1 MTRRPRGRPA
11 PDSTD
16 LVSDEAVLD
25 AVLWAF
31 AENGFEGTSIREVA
45 RRLGIS
51 HNLIPQRFGSKT
63 DLWYAAVKHGF
74 GRMDRELVLEGE
86 RIGTDQD
93 QTEILRGL
101 LVRAI
106 ELNALNPSLLRII
119 NYEASQ
125 PGPRLDYIVENFVG
139 PAHDFLENWIGNLA
153 AQGMIRK
160 PPTGLIYFLINHGAG
175 SLFVFPGLA
184 TRLVRKNTGKLGEKS
199 IRKQAEQIVSVFL
212 EGLLPR

>member
-1 MTRRPRGRPA
+1 MTLRPRGRPA
-11 PDSTD
+11 PGDPEII
-16 LVSDEAVLD
+16 SDEGVLD

-31 AENGFEGTSIREVA
+31 GENGFDGTSIREVA

-74 GRMDRELVLEGE
+74 SHMDRELVREGE
-86 RIGTDQD
+86 RLGEDQLA
-93 QTEILRGL
+93 ILRGL

-119 NYEASQ
+119 NSEASQ
-125 PGPRLDYIVENFVG
+125 PGPRLDYIVRKFVG
-139 PAHDFLENWIGNLA
+139 PAHDFVENWVSELA
-153 AQGMIRK
+153 AQELIRK

-184 TRLVRKNTGKLGEKS
+184 ARLNKNSRELSPES
-199 IRKQAEQIVSVFL
+199 IREQAEQIVSVFL

>member
-1 MTRRPRGRPA
+1 MTRRPRGRPS
-11 PDSTD
+11 PDSAD
-16 LVSDEAVLD
+16 IMSDEAVLD

-31 AENGFEGTSIREVA
+31 GENGFDGTSIREVA

-74 GRMDRELVLEGE
+74 SHMNRELILEGE
-86 RIGTDQD
+86 RLGDDQLK
-93 QTEILRGL
+93 ILRGL
-101 LVRAI
+101 LVRVL

-119 NYEASQ
+119 NYEAGQ
-125 PGPRLDYIVENFVG
+125 PGPRLDYIVKNFVG
-139 PAHDFLENWIGNLA
+139 PAHDFMENWVSSLA
-153 AQGMIRK
+153 ARGMIRK
-160 PPTGLIYFLINHGAG
+160 PPTGLLYFLINHGAG

-184 TRLVRKNTGKLGEKS
+184 ARLHRNTKKLSPKS
-199 IRKQAEQIVSVFL
+199 IREQAEQVTSIFL

>member
-1 MTRRPRGRPA
+1 M
-11 PDSTD
+11 
-16 LVSDEAVLD
+16 SDESVLD

-31 AENGFEGTSIREVA
+31 GENGFDGTSIREVA

-74 GRMDRELVLEGE
+74 SHMNRELVLEGE
-86 RIGTDQD
+86 RLGDDQL
-93 QTEILRGL
+93 EILRGL
-101 LVRAI
+101 LVRVL

-119 NYEASQ
+119 NYEAGQ
-125 PGPRLDYIVENFVG
+125 PGPRLDYIVKHFVG
-139 PAHDFLENWIGNLA
+139 PAHDFMENWISNLA
-153 AQGMIRK
+153 AKGMIRK
-160 PPTGLIYFLINHGAG
+160 PPTGLLYFLINHGAG

-184 TRLVRKNTGKLGEKS
+184 ARLHKNTKKLSPKN
-199 IRKQAEQIVSVFL
+199 IREQAEQVTSIFL

>member
-1 MTRRPRGRPA
+1 MTSRPRGRPA
-11 PDSTD
+11 PSNTD
-16 LVSDEAVLD
+16 TVSDEAVLD

-31 AENGFEGTSIREVA
+31 GENGFDGTSIREVA

-74 GRMDRELVLEGE
+74 SHMNRELILEGE
-86 RIGTDQD
+86 RHGDDQLV
-93 QTEILRGL
+93 IFRGL

-119 NYEASQ
+119 NSESGQ
-125 PGPRLDYIVENFVG
+125 PGPRLDFIVKKFVG
-139 PAHDFLENWIGNLA
+139 PAFDFMENWASKLE
-153 AQGMIRK
+153 AQGKIRK
-160 PPTGLIYFLINHGAG
+160 PPPGLIYFLVNHGAG
-175 SLFVFPGLA
+175 SLFVFPDLT
-184 TRLVRKNTGKLGEKS
+184 TRLQKRTKKISPKTIHE
-199 IRKQAEQIVSVFL
+199 QAEQVVSVFM

>member
-11 PDSTD
+11 TGDAEIITD
-16 LVSDEAVLD
+16 DAILE

-31 AENGFEGTSIREVA
+31 GENGFDGTSIREIA

-74 GRMDRELVLEGE
+74 RHMDRELVLEGE
-86 RIGTDQD
+86 RLGDDQLA
-93 QTEILRGL
+93 ILRGL
-101 LVRAI
+101 LVRVI

-119 NYEASQ
+119 NAEASQ
-125 PGPRLDYIVENFVG
+125 PGPRLDYIIRKFVG
-139 PAHDFLENWIGNLA
+139 PAHDFLENWVSDLA
-153 AQGMIRK
+153 ARGLIRK

-184 TRLVRKNTGKLGEKS
+184 SKLTGDRRKLTPAT
-199 IRKQAEQIVSVFL
+199 IRAQAEQIVSVFL